1 VTHLVSLL
9 AHLHVLLERRGIRD
23 GLAGVL
29 VLDFLGEVTGVVLST
44 HGPAELGGV
53 LPVDLL
59 AGNTGGE
66 GRLGGRGK
74 GRGRSNKGSEDNKL
88 VL

>member
-1 VTHLVSLL
+1 MHDLL
-9 AHLHVLLERRGIRD
+9 GK
-23 GLAGVL
+23 
-29 VLDFLGEVTGVVLST
+29 VTGVVLST
-44 HGPAELGGV
+44 HGPSELGGV

-59 AGNTGGE
+59 SGKGRGE

-74 GRGRSNKGSEDNKL
+74 GRGRSDKGGKDNKL